1 VLSEGVSSGLPRYI
15 VGRLARA
22 LVTVFGLVTAVFLLV
37 RLVPGDPVDVMLGDQ
52 ATPEDKAAYRELLHL
67 DRPLLEQYGSFLA
80 DVASGSLGESFR
92 TRGATVASRIGE
104 VAGPTVVL
112 ALSAVLVSWLVA
124 FPLGVIAGHRRETR
138 VDRMASFGAMLG
150 IAIPTIF
157 SGPILI
163 LVFGVWFRVL
173 PLPGDEDAGFTEL
186 VLPSLTVGAALAA
199 ILMRQLRG
207 ALVETLEKPYVLV
220 ARAKGVAEKWV
231 VLRHGLRNALLPVMT
246 VAGAQLGALLSG
258 LVVAEKIFE
267 REGLGTL
274 LLDAALSRDYPVV
287 QGCVLVIGV
296 VYVSVNLAIDVLYGV
311 IDPRVR
317 LS

>member
-1 VLSEGVSSGLPRYI
+1 MPVSSGLPRYI
-15 VGRLARA
+15 AGRVARA
-22 LVTVFGLVTAVFLLV
+22 AATVFGLVTAVFLLV

-52 ATPEDKAAYRELLHL
+52 ATPEDKAAYRALLHL
-67 DRPLLEQYGSFLA
+67 DRPLVEQYGGYLA

-92 TRGATVASRIGE
+92 TRGATVASKITE
-104 VAGPTVVL
+104 VSGPTVTL
-112 ALSAVLVSWLVA
+112 AVCALAISWLVA
-124 FPLGVIAGHRRETR
+124 FPLGVIAAHRRDTR
-138 VDRMASFGAMLG
+138 IDRAASFGAMVG
-150 IAIPTIF
+150 VAVPTIF
-157 SGPILI
+157 SGPVLI
-163 LVFGVWFRVL
+163 LVFGVWFRAL

-207 ALVETLEKPYVLV
+207 ALAETLERPYVLA
-220 ARAKGVAEKWV
+220 ARAKGLAEWKV
-231 VLRHGLRNALLPVMT
+231 VIHHALRNALLPVMT

-274 LLDAALSRDYPVV
+274 LLDSALSRDYPVV

-296 VYVSVNLAIDVLYGV
+296 VYVTVNLAIDLLYGV